1 MDNNP
6 KSPSNSKVGSNG
18 IERVSEQ
25 FDFELRYRPGGKYA
39 HADGLS
45 RQCVRAEGHRVW
57 RVK

>member
-45 RQCVRAEGHRVW
+45 RQCVLAEGHRVW
-57 RVK
+57 